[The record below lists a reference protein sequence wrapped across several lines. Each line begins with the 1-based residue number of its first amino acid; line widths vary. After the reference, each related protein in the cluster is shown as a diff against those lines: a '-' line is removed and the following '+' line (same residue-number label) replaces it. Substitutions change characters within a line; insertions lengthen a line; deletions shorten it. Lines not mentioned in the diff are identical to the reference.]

1 MWNFFFL
8 AVIATLASPTAA
20 DFLRA
25 KSLEQVH
32 WDKHR
37 DQRDQR
43 DRRDQNAR
51 ELIETRAAP
60 ASASSSRE

>member
-37 DQRDQR
+37 DQRDQ
-43 DRRDQNAR
+43 NAR

>member
-37 DQRDQR
+37 DQRD
-43 DRRDQNAR
+43 RRDQNAR

>member
-1 MWNFFFL
+1 MQNFFFL

-25 KSLEQVH
+25 KSLEQAH
-32 WDKHR
+32 WDKH
-37 DQRDQR
+37 RDQR

-51 ELIETRAAP
+51 ELIETRAAS

>member
-32 WDKHR
+32 WDKHG
-37 DQRDQR
+37 DQ
-43 DRRDQNAR
+43 RDQNAR